1 MRHRVDAPAVA
12 VSTRPRRQTPAARQL
27 LVQLEGLRGTRAAP
41 VDAARLASLV
51 RPLAPTLRG
60 PLLLDVLIGLRERG
74 LWQVALALAQLLEA
88 SAPRPPSPSA
98 ARRHASRQQGGGR
111 GDAARGGGAH
121 LPTRLRSGTR
131 RRSAARRRP
140 SGCST
145 TASSSFTRRRSTTR
159 TRRRCPR
166 CCTRRSTRTR
176 PATGTRGAT
185 STSSS
190 TTAVNSVSSHLQL

>member
-1 MRHRVDAPAVA
+1 MQGSLVAAAALFLLVAGAEGIASSCAAARPALSRALVRHRVAAPTVA

-41 VDAARLASLV
+41 VDAAKLASLV

-98 ARRHASRQQGGGR
+98 ARRHASRQQGG
-111 GDAARGGGAH
+111 
-121 LPTRLRSGTR
+121 S
-131 RRSAARRRP
+131 
-140 SGCST
+140 
-145 TASSSFTRRRSTTR
+145 RST
-159 TRRRCPR
+159 
-166 CCTRRSTRTR
+166 
-176 PATGTRGAT
+176 
-185 STSSS
+185 
-190 TTAVNSVSSHLQL
+190 